1 MSCKTIAVHRHCKI
15 ICKLTCFTYHN
26 IARSTG
32 VAVTPATKYLS
43 LPPAATLAL
52 RHSYSVLPT
61 NGIGIW
67 FFYPQRGVVM
77 IFWTKRLTS
86 KEKFLINHTM

>member
-1 MSCKTIAVHRHCKI
+1 VQQLQLVQQNGFVRFS
-15 ICKLTCFTYHN
+15 
-26 IARSTG
+26 
-32 VAVTPATKYLS
+32 
-43 LPPAATLAL
+43 AATLAL